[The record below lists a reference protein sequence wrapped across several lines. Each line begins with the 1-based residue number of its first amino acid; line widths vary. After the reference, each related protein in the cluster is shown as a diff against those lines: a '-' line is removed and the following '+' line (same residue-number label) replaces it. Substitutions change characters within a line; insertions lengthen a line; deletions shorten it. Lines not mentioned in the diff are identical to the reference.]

1 MGNTAGVTKTQLEG
15 QMHSSGVDRTI
26 ARKAATFAVEFSK
39 GLEVLREGGRGGA
52 SSTSTAA
59 STSTS
64 QNKAPGPGAAASS
77 AAGTAASSAP
87 DSNPAKQLALR
98 LKIAPD
104 RAGLVGLSMLM
115 EKTLALA
122 EIASTAEQTACGK
135 ALEKL
140 ATGGGAT
147 LGQSS
152 IGAALPAAV
161 LVLETYDPKMK
172 SMG

>member
-1 MGNTAGVTKTQLEG
+1 
-15 QMHSSGVDRTI
+15 MHSSGVDRTI

-39 GLEVLREGGRGGA
+39 GLEVLRQGGRGAA

-59 STSTS
+59 STTTSTS
-64 QNKAPGPGAAASS
+64 RNKAPAPGAAASS
-77 AAGTAASSAP
+77 ASAGTAASPAP
-87 DSNPAKQLALR
+87 ESNPAKQLALR

-122 EIASTAEQTACGK
+122 EIAGSAEQTACGK
-135 ALEKL
+135 ALAKL

-152 IGAALPAAV
+152 IGAALPAAA
-161 LVLETYDPKMK
+161 LALETYDQKMK

>member
-1 MGNTAGVTKTQLEG
+1 
-15 QMHSSGVDRTI
+15 MHSSGVDRTI

-59 STSTS
+59 STSR
-64 QNKAPGPGAAASS
+64 NKAPALGAAATS
-77 AAGTAASSAP
+77 ASAGTSASPAP
-87 DSNPAKQLALR
+87 ESNPTKQLALR

-104 RAGLVGLSMLM
+104 RAGLVGLAMLM
-115 EKTLALA
+115 NKTLALA
-122 EIASTAEQTACGK
+122 EIAGRAEQLACGK
-135 ALEKL
+135 ALVKL

-152 IGAALPAAV
+152 IGADLPAAT
-161 LVLETYDPKMK
+161 LALETYDPTKK
-172 SMG
+172 SME